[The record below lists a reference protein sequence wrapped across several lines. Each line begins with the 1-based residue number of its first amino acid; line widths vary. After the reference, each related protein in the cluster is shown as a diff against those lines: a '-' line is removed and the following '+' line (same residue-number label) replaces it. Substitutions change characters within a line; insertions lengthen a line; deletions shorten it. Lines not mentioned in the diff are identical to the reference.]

1 MIQVALEFNKPL
13 LKHNFGN
20 FEAIED
26 VQQIQNLLI
35 KSFLLLIIPKQNKSN
50 LSILLISIKLY
61 I

>member
-1 MIQVALEFNKPL
+1 

-20 FEAIED
+20 FEAVED
-26 VQQIQNLLI
+26 VQQIQNLLV

-61 I
+61 DI